1 MRRFSGQLIFV
12 KEMGTNFLLKMDF
25 EIINKLANTDTM
37 DFCEEPEREIAE
49 YERRLGNKARVRGDD
64 DDLDLDNIM
73 D

>member
-37 DFCEEPEREIAE
+37 DFCEEPEREIE
-49 YERRLGNKARVRGDD
+49 NYEHRLGNKSVRVRGDD
-64 DDLDLDNIM
+64 DDLDNIM

>member
-49 YERRLGNKARVRGDD
+49 YEHRLGNKARVRGDD
-64 DDLDLDNIM
+64 DDLDNIM